1 MPSAELTDL
10 SVRDRG
16 DAADEVISY
25 DESCDITEA
34 ALMTRTLVDIDDEAL
49 AAAAAELGT
58 STKVETVNRA
68 LAEIAAR
75 PRRLAALERLRT
87 AEDDLGDPDVMRGAW
102 R

>member
-1 MPSAELTDL
+1 
-10 SVRDRG
+10 
-16 DAADEVISY
+16 VISCAG
-25 DESCDITEA
+25 DLDIKVRRTPTA
-34 ALMTRTLVDIDDEAL
+34 RTLVDINEEAL

-58 STKVETVNRA
+58 TTKVDTVNRA

-87 AEDDLGDPDVMRGAW
+87 TADDLGDAEIMRGAW

>member
-1 MPSAELTDL
+1 MA
-10 SVRDRG
+10 
-16 DAADEVISY
+16 
-25 DESCDITEA
+25 
-34 ALMTRTLVDIDDEAL
+34 RTLVDIDDEAL

-58 STKVETVNRA
+58 KTKVETVNRA

-87 AEDDLGDPDVMRGAW
+87 SADDLGDTEIMRGAW

>member
-1 MPSAELTDL
+1 MSEAGSVTDGL
-10 SVRDRG
+10 ISFDRNRDIKG
-16 DAADEVISY
+16 LEV
-25 DESCDITEA
+25 
-34 ALMTRTLVDIDDEAL
+34 LMTRTLVDIDDEAL

-87 AEDDLGDPDVMRGAW
+87 GEDDLGDAEIMRGAW

>member
-1 MPSAELTDL
+1 MA
-10 SVRDRG
+10 
-16 DAADEVISY
+16 
-25 DESCDITEA
+25 
-34 ALMTRTLVDIDDEAL
+34 RTLVDINEEAL

-58 STKVETVNRA
+58 STKVDTVNRA

-87 AEDDLGDPDVMRGAW
+87 TADDLGDAKIMRGAW

>member
-1 MPSAELTDL
+1 MA
-10 SVRDRG
+10 
-16 DAADEVISY
+16 
-25 DESCDITEA
+25 
-34 ALMTRTLVDIDDEAL
+34 RTLVDIDDEAL

-58 STKVETVNRA
+58 RTKVDTVNRA

-87 AEDDLGDPDVMRGAW
+87 TADDLGDDEIMRGAW

>member
-1 MPSAELTDL
+1 M
-10 SVRDRG
+10 
-16 DAADEVISY
+16 AAPPVVIS
-25 DESCDITEA
+25 CDDRLDIKIRRTRV
-34 ALMTRTLVDIDDEAL
+34 TRTLVDIDDEAL

-58 STKVETVNRA
+58 STKVDTVNRA

-87 AEDDLGDPDVMRGAW
+87 TADDLGDAEIMRGAW